1 MADTP
6 AERKRRSR
14 QKAAKLGL
22 VRFEMITTPEWKKR
36 LKSKESEFRKD
47 SKEVEL

>member
-1 MADTP
+1 MADSVAKRVERSRKKA
-6 AERKRRSR
+6 AER
-14 QKAAKLGL
+14 GL
-22 VRFEMITTPEWKKR
+22 VRFEMTTTPEWKER